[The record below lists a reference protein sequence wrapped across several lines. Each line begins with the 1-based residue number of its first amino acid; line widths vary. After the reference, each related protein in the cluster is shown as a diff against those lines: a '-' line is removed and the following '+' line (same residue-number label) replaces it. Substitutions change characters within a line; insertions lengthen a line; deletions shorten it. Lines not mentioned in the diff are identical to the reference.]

1 MRGPPLLQTQKQ
13 LRLVGQKVVTSMV
26 SILERVNGSS
36 IMQKAV
42 RSSALTIINF
52 GSTQF
57 IRLASNLILTRLLF
71 PEAFG
76 IMALATVLLT
86 ALNQFSDIGIIPSII
101 RSKRGEEM
109 VFLNTAWTLKIIRSI
124 VLWCVAWG
132 LAWPMSAFYN
142 EPLLAQVIPLMA
154 ITLLLDGLLPTKIE
168 SSYRHL
174 KMGRLTALEIFS
186 SLVGVTSMVIMAWI
200 LGTIW
205 ALPIGTVIGSA
216 FRLVIFHFMLPGEK
230 NWFALE
236 KDAAFELIN
245 FGKWMFPATIAT
257 FVIIE
262 ADKFLIG
269 RYVSLEV
276 LGIYNIGFFLASFP
290 LMMSRV
296 LGGRVMVSF
305 YRNSANDSSEN
316 TTKKARK
323 LLFTLFGGLAASVI
337 LLVLTGTWLVDFL
350 YDDRYISAGIILV
363 ALTTMHILQIAQIP
377 YQNAVLGT
385 GAGRDY
391 FILLLIKAIFV
402 CGSIWVGLE
411 YYGLLGAILGQ
422 GVAMVL
428 SYPFVVYFARKVKA
442 YDPLF
447 DLFMLA
453 IAVAAGALAWW
464 LYSDQITGLIV

>member
-1 MRGPPLLQTQKQ
+1 
-13 LRLVGQKVVTSMV
+13 
-26 SILERVNGSS
+26 
-36 IMQKAV
+36 MQKAV

-52 GSTQF
+52 GANQF

-76 IMALATVLLT
+76 IMALATVMLT

-101 RSKRGEEM
+101 RSKRGEDII
-109 VFLNTAWTLKIIRSI
+109 FLNTAWTLKIIRSI
-124 VLWCVAWG
+124 VLWLVAWG
-132 LAWPMSAFYN
+132 LAWPMSVFYS
-142 EPLLAQVIPLMA
+142 EPLLAQIIPIMA
-154 ITLLLDGLLPTKIE
+154 ITLLLDGLLPTRIE

-174 KMGRLTALEIFS
+174 KMGRLTALEILSGF
-186 SLVGVTSMVIMAWI
+186 VGVTAMIIMAWW
-200 LGTIW
+200 LGSLW
-205 ALPIGTVIGSA
+205 ALPIGTVVGSA
-216 FRLVIFHFMLPGEK
+216 LRLLIFHFMLPGQK
-230 NWFALE
+230 NWFSFE
-236 KDAAFELIN
+236 KDAALELIN

-269 RYVSLEV
+269 KYVSLET

-290 LMMSRV
+290 LMMARV

-305 YRNSANDSSEN
+305 YKNSTDDQSVEAH
-316 TTKKARK
+316 KKARK
-323 LLFTLFGGLAASVI
+323 LLFTLFGGLASSVI
-337 LLVLTGTWLVDFL
+337 LLVLAGTWLVEFL
-350 YDDRYISAGIILV
+350 YDDRYITAGIILV

-385 GAGRDY
+385 GHGRDY
-391 FILLLIKAIFV
+391 FVLLGIKAVLV
-402 CGSIWVGLE
+402 CGSIWLGLV
-411 YYGLLGAILGQ
+411 YYGLLGAIVAQ

-453 IAVAAGALAWW
+453 IAVVASGLAWW
-464 LYSDQITGLIV
+464 LYSDQITNLIVQ